1 MNDIVLV
8 ISKHAMIDIEICLD
22 RYSLTSAFVLTSA
35 GLVCSGLMMCWCAL
49 SLPNQRE
56 CAETYKR

>member
-35 GLVCSGLMMCWCAL
+35 AAGL
-49 SLPNQRE
+49 P
-56 CAETYKR
+56 

>member
-8 ISKHAMIDIEICLD
+8 ISKHARIDIEICLD

-35 GLVCSGLMMCWCAL
+35 ALVCPSLMMCWCAL